1 MVEARKRS
9 LEITLK
15 GLILDIETG
24 ARKKVWW
31 VKVLATSPDAL
42 ASIPVITRWEKRFLQ
57 VIFYIQMNNAPSYTH
72 TINKN
77 K

>member
-42 ASIPVITRWEKRFLQ
+42 ASIPVITRWVKRFLQ
-57 VIFYIQMNNAPSYTH
+57 VIFYIQMNNAPSYTQ
-72 TINKN
+72 K

>member
-15 GLILDIETG
+15 GLILDIETE

-42 ASIPVITRWEKRFLQ
+42 ASIPVITRWVKRFLQ
-57 VIFYIQMNNAPSYTH
+57 VTFYIQMNNAPSYTH